1 MKRLSPTIKISL
13 ALAMLTTSILVLAE
27 LIGIVPNEQA
37 GILEGRKKFSES
49 LAIQISAAATHNE
62 TKFIE
67 KTLATVV
74 QRNTDVLSAVLLS
87 PDNHTVASAGDH
99 KRHWVKIPL
108 KKSTPTHV
116 QVPILKLDELWATLQ
131 VSFAPL
137 QPRNTLAS
145 FFDSFIGLMFF
156 VGLCGFALFALFI
169 RKVLRELDPGSVI
182 PERVKSAFNA
192 LAEGLLI
199 LDEKQQIILAN
210 DSFAEKVGKS
220 PTKLIGRRAS
230 ALDWVVEGGGRRKTD
245 YPWQLCLSER
255 ERQTGLALRFKTRKN
270 SMRTFMVN
278 AAPIFDG
285 NGAVRGVLATFDD
298 ITDLEK
304 KHGELKQTLSKL
316 RKSEEQLRDKTLELE
331 YLATRD
337 PLSGCLN
344 RRAFLEKYETVFFDA
359 SETKSNMVCIMA
371 DIDHF
376 KTINDRYGHVVGDK
390 VIQLVAE
397 LFRTNCRP
405 EDLVGRYGG
414 EEFCMALPDT
424 SLEEGFKLA
433 ERLRNTIQ
441 NDSPIRFTSTKRV
454 SVSFG
459 VAHFNEDVT
468 EPADLINR
476 ADQALYRAK
485 ETGRNRVVRWD
496 GELKELKSSDSSH
509 VDEDRD
515 TATDRVHTESNVAQ
529 SESEM
534 TMLQQ
539 RVSELEMELEHNRD
553 VLEQRSGLDKLTGLP
568 NRILFVDRI
577 NQALARS
584 QRQDQVAAL
593 ISLDIDAFKRVNDAL
608 GHLAGDRLLK
618 MVAERIV
625 GVLRS
630 VDTVAV
636 LGTDGDNNTISR
648 LSNDEFGVLI
658 TDLTTVE
665 PVTWII
671 KRIFDSICERLVID
685 DHEILVTCSAG
696 VSLFPHDANDAESLL
711 RNAGAARNAAKR
723 RFGRNNVRFFS
734 SDLNRAS
741 YRQLWLEGQLHR
753 ALENNELIL
762 HYQPKIDLKTGQVKA
777 MEALVRW
784 LHPKLGLISPKDFI
798 PTAEHTGLIDSISD
812 WVIRSACTQARQ
824 WLGEDFSD
832 LRVAVNLSN
841 VQLRNKGLADT
852 IFSILH
858 ETEVPPHLLEL
869 EITETTMMENFK
881 VAVDAMNRLHDAG
894 IHFAIDD
901 FGTGYSSLSCL
912 KSLPVDSV
920 KIDRSFLSQ
929 TLPVEQDQLIIGAI
943 ISMSHS
949 MGLQVV
955 AEGVETSA
963 QLKLLRNMGCD
974 EIQGYL
980 LSRPL
985 PAEDATKFLLQ
996 HSPSGISF
1004 AA

>member
-1 MKRLSPTIKISL
+1 
-13 ALAMLTTSILVLAE
+13 
-27 LIGIVPNEQA
+27 
-37 GILEGRKKFSES
+37 
-49 LAIQISAAATHNE
+49 
-62 TKFIE
+62 
-67 KTLATVV
+67 
-74 QRNTDVLSAVLLS
+74 
-87 PDNHTVASAGDH
+87 
-99 KRHWVKIPL
+99 
-108 KKSTPTHV
+108 
-116 QVPILKLDELWATLQ
+116 
-131 VSFAPL
+131 
-137 QPRNTLAS
+137 
-145 FFDSFIGLMFF
+145 
-156 VGLCGFALFALFI
+156 
-169 RKVLRELDPGSVI
+169 
-182 PERVKSAFNA
+182 
-192 LAEGLLI
+192 
-199 LDEKQQIILAN
+199 
-210 DSFAEKVGKS
+210 
-220 PTKLIGRRAS
+220 
-230 ALDWVVEGGGRRKTD
+230 
-245 YPWQLCLSER
+245 
-255 ERQTGLALRFKTRKN
+255 
-270 SMRTFMVN
+270 MVN
-278 AAPIFDG
+278 SAPIFDG
-285 NGAVRGVLATFDD
+285 KGAVRGVLATFDD

-316 RKSEEQLRDKTLELE
+316 RESEEQLRDKTLELE
-331 YLATRD
+331 YLDTRA
-337 PLSGCLN
+337 PLRGCLT

-359 SETKSNMVCIMA
+359 SETKSNLICIMA

-390 VIQLVAE
+390 VIQLTAE
-397 LFRTNCRP
+397 IFRTNSRP

-414 EEFCMALPDT
+414 EEFCMVLPGT
-424 SLEEGFKLA
+424 SLEEGFQIA

-459 VAHFNEDVT
+459 IADFNEDVT

-485 ETGRNRVVRWD
+485 ETGRNQVVRWD
-496 GELKELKSSDSSH
+496 GDLTEHENRESSH
-509 VDEDRD
+509 EDRNRD
-515 TATDRVHTESNVAQ
+515 TATDSAHSETNVVYSGPETAL
-529 SESEM
+529 
-534 TMLQQ
+534 LQQ
-539 RVSELEMELEHNRD
+539 RVSELEMELEHNRE

-593 ISLDIDAFKRVNDAL
+593 VSLDIDAFKRVNDAL

-636 LGTDGDNNTISR
+636 LGTDSDNNTISR

-658 TDLTTVE
+658 TDLTSVE

-696 VSLFPHDANDAESLL
+696 VSLYPHDASDAESLL

-753 ALENNELIL
+753 ALENNELTL

-784 LHPKLGLISPKDFI
+784 LHPKLGLISPNDFI

-812 WVIRSACTQARQ
+812 WVIRSACTQTQRWVEQ
-824 WLGEDFSD
+824 GFND
-832 LRVAVNLSN
+832 LRIAVNLSN
-841 VQLRNKGLADT
+841 IQLRDKELADD

-858 ETEVPPHLLEL
+858 ETELPPHLLEL

-881 VAVDAMNRLHDAG
+881 VAVDAMNRLHDAAS
-894 IHFAIDD
+894 I
-901 FGTGYSSLSCL
+901 SLSM
-912 KSLPVDSV
+912 
-920 KIDRSFLSQ
+920 
-929 TLPVEQDQLIIGAI
+929 TLVPDI
-943 ISMSHS
+943 
-949 MGLQVV
+949 
-955 AEGVETSA
+955 
-963 QLKLLRNMGCD
+963 
-974 EIQGYL
+974 
-980 LSRPL
+980 RP
-985 PAEDATKFLLQ
+985 
-996 HSPSGISF
+996 
-1004 AA
+1004 

>member
-13 ALAMLTTSILVLAE
+13 ALVMLTTSILVLAE
-27 LIGIVPNEQA
+27 LIGLVPNEQE

-62 TKFIE
+62 AKFIE
-67 KTLATVV
+67 KTLTTVV

-87 PDNHTVASAGDH
+87 PDNLTLASAGDH
-99 KRHWVKIPL
+99 ERHWVKVPL

-131 VSFAPL
+131 VSFSPL

-145 FFDSFIGLMFF
+145 FFNSFVGLLFF
-156 VGLCGFALFALFI
+156 VGLCGFLLFI
-169 RKVLRELDPGSVI
+169 LFIKKVLRELDPGAVI

-192 LAEGLLI
+192 LAEGLI
-199 LDEKQQIILAN
+199 IHDEKQQIILAN
-210 DSFAEKVGKS
+210 DTFAEKVHKS
-220 PTKLIGRRAS
+220 PDKLIGRRAS
-230 ALDWVVEGGGRRKTD
+230 ALEWAVEGGGQRKTD
-245 YPWQLCLSER
+245 YPWQLCLRER
-255 ERQTGLALRFKTRKN
+255 KRQTGCPLRFKIRN
-270 SMRTFMVN
+270 HGLRTFMVN
-278 AAPIFDG
+278 SAPIIDG
-285 NGAVRGVLATFDD
+285 KGAVRGVLATFDD

-344 RRAFLEKYETVFFDA
+344 RRAFLEKYEAAFFDA
-359 SETKSNMVCIMA
+359 GETNSHLICIMA

-390 VIQLVAE
+390 VIQLTAE
-397 LFRTNCRP
+397 ILRTNSRP

-414 EEFCMALPDT
+414 EEFCLVLPES
-424 SLEEGFKLA
+424 SLEEGFQMA
-433 ERLRNTIQ
+433 ERLRNIIQ
-441 NDSPIRFTSTKRV
+441 NDSPIRFTSTERV
-454 SVSFG
+454 TVSFG
-459 VAHFNEDVT
+459 IAELCEDIT

-476 ADQALYRAK
+476 ADQALYSAK
-485 ETGRNRVVRWD
+485 ENGRNRIECWD
-496 GELKELKSSDSSH
+496 HYLSDKK
-509 VDEDRD
+509 
-515 TATDRVHTESNVAQ
+515 HTESRNTDMARSDESTACAEPSAAQ
-529 SESEM
+529 STSDAAL
-534 TMLQQ
+534 LQQ
-539 RVSELEMELEHNRD
+539 RVSELETELEHNREM
-553 VLEQRSGLDKLTGLP
+553 LEQRSGLDKLTGLP

-584 QRQDQVAAL
+584 KRQNQVAAL

-618 MVAERIV
+618 MVAARIV

-636 LGTDGDNNTISR
+636 LGTDSDHNTISR

-658 TDLTTVE
+658 TDLTSVE

-671 KRIFDSICERLVID
+671 KRIFDSISERLVID

-696 VSLFPHDANDAESLL
+696 ISLFPHDASDAESLL

-753 ALENNELIL
+753 ALENSELTL
-762 HYQPKIDLKTGQVKA
+762 HYQPKFDLRTGQVKA

-784 LHPKLGLISPKDFI
+784 LHPKLGLISPTDFI
-798 PTAEHTGLIDSISD
+798 PTAEHTGLIDGISD
-812 WVIRSACTQARQ
+812 WVIRSACTQAQQ
-824 WLGEDFSD
+824 WVKQGFND

-841 VQLRNKGLADT
+841 IQLRDKKLADN

-858 ETEVPPHLLEL
+858 ETELPPHHLEL

-943 ISMSHS
+943 VSMSHS

-985 PAEDATKFLLQ
+985 AAEEATKFLLQ
-996 HSPSGISF
+996 HSPSGVSF